1 MNFFHLLNKKL
12 KKKVNFKINKKHL
25 KRNKIE
31 INKPNQFFPI
41 QIKKQRKL
49 PIKGIK
55 KKSTNSKSKSSS
67 ILAKLRR
74 TAPFA
79 SFFLYSSCFFFSRER
94 WVLRSFVSLPQ
105 SLKIFQF
112 YFSTIKNKNSQ
123 AIIIKQAFT
132 NVYSQPFLDRD

>member
-41 QIKKQRKL
+41 QIKKKRKL

-112 YFSTIKNKNSQ
+112 YSSTIKNKNSQ